1 MYLKKDLN
9 RMLCYLYKLRGFSK
23 MINKKMLLFLTM
35 FFGLVCSSTIYSGG
49 FKDFF
54 KKYVKT
60 SAVAAVVRKAAPA
73 LNDFINGL
81 LLNKG
86 LPNKS
91 QTKVVP
97 LFSFGEKLAVGAV
110 QVSGSA
116 SQLAKV
122 RACVQIDGVFSSG
135 KFRVKAYVPT
145 TSSTKFKRVHAVGVT
160 ALIDYHVR

>member
-1 MYLKKDLN
+1 
-9 RMLCYLYKLRGFSK
+9 
-23 MINKKMLLFLTM
+23 MINNKGIALSFIFFFLVGSGT
-35 FFGLVCSSTIYSGG
+35 VYSGG
-49 FKDFF
+49 FRDLF

-60 SAVAAVVRKAAPA
+60 SAIAAVVRKAAPA
-73 LNDFINGL
+73 LNNFVNGL

-97 LFSFGEKLAVGAV
+97 LFSFGKKLAVGAV
-110 QVSGSA
+110 QVSGS
-116 SQLAKV
+116 SKQLSKV

-145 TSSTKFKRVHAVGVT
+145 TSSTKFKRVHGVGVT

>member
-1 MYLKKDLN
+1 
-9 RMLCYLYKLRGFSK
+9 
-23 MINKKMLLFLTM
+23 MINKKLVTFLLM
-35 FFGLVCSSTIYSGG
+35 FFFIICSSSVYSGG
-49 FKDFF
+49 FKSFF

-60 SAVAAVVRKAAPA
+60 SAIAAVVRKAAPA

-110 QVSGSA
+110 QVSGSRK
-116 SQLAKV
+116 QLSKV

-145 TSSTKFKRVHAVGVT
+145 TSSTKFKRVHGVGVT

>member
-1 MYLKKDLN
+1 MQNYDILFSRELFIMQSKKIISYLVV
-9 RMLCYLYKLRGFSK
+9 FS
-23 MINKKMLLFLTM
+23 
-35 FFGLVCSSTIYSGG
+35 FFIYPISVHSGG
-49 FKDFF
+49 FKSFF
-54 KKYVKT
+54 KKYIKT
-60 SAVAAVVRKAAPA
+60 AAIAAVVRKAAPA
-73 LNDFINGL
+73 LNNFINGL

-110 QVSGSA
+110 QVSGSVI
-116 SQLAKV
+116 QLRKV

-145 TSSTKFKRVHAVGVT
+145 TSSTKFKRVHGVGVT

>member
-1 MYLKKDLN
+1 
-9 RMLCYLYKLRGFSK
+9 
-23 MINKKMLLFLTM
+23 MINKKLVSLSLV
-35 FFGLVCSSTIYSGG
+35 FFFLVCSGSVYSGG

-60 SAVAAVVRKAAPA
+60 SAIAAVVRKAAPA

-86 LPNKS
+86 LPNRS

-110 QVSGSA
+110 QVSGS
-116 SQLAKV
+116 SKQLAKV
-122 RACVQIDGVFSSG
+122 RACVQIDGVFKSG

-145 TSSTKFKRVHAVGVT
+145 TSSTKFKRVHGVGVT

>member
-1 MYLKKDLN
+1 MAFIL
-9 RMLCYLYKLRGFSK
+9 FS
-23 MINKKMLLFLTM
+23 FLIYPE
-35 FFGLVCSSTIYSGG
+35 VNYSGG

-60 SAVAAVVRKAAPA
+60 SAIAAVVRKAAPA

-86 LPNKS
+86 LANQS

-110 QVSGSA
+110 QVSGSI

-122 RACVQIDGVFSSG
+122 RACVQVDGVFSSG

-145 TSSTKFKRVHAVGVT
+145 TSSTKFKRVHGVGVT